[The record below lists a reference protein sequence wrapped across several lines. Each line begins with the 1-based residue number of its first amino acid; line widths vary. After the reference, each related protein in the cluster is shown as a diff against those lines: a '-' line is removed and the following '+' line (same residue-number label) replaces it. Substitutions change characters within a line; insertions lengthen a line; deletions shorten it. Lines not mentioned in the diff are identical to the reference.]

1 VRKNFFPFVIY
12 GVKAFTKNKGNQYM
26 KSNDTNFIQRLHQ
39 QKEDA
44 LEFIV
49 DKYLPL
55 IKGVTY
61 KVLHPLNNNGIVEE
75 CINDIFL
82 SIWNN
87 SKKFKGDPNDF
98 KKWICAIAKFK
109 AIDYYRKT
117 NKQLE
122 VSSEFI
128 EGNLEKSAE
137 DELFIME
144 DKNELIKLINNLE
157 PVEREIFIMKFFL
170 GLKTEDISIK
180 LGLTKASID
189 NRIYRG
195 KKKLNKKASN
205 LKLGENGI

>member
-1 VRKNFFPFVIY
+1 
-12 GVKAFTKNKGNQYM
+12 M
-26 KSNDTNFIQRLHQ
+26 KSNDTNFIQRLQ
-39 QKEDA
+39 RQKEDA

-61 KVLHPLNNNGIVEE
+61 KVLSPLKNNGAVEE

-82 SIWNN
+82 SIWHN
-87 SKKFKGDPNDF
+87 SKKFNGDSNDF
-98 KKWICAIAKFK
+98 KKWICAVAKFK
-109 AIDYYRKT
+109 AIDYYRKAS
-117 NKQLE
+117 KKLE
-122 VSSEFI
+122 ITSNEMDL
-128 EGNLEKSAE
+128 NAEKSIE
-137 DELFIME
+137 DELITLE
-144 DKNELIKLINNLE
+144 NRNELIKLINQLE
-157 PVEREIFIMKFFL
+157 PVERDIFIMRFFL
-170 GLKTEDISIK
+170 GLKTDEISIK